1 MSLDTDAL
9 EVLSALVLAGADEDA
24 VCRVLRA
31 THADV
36 RKGAALLGLSFHP
49 LAKLEW
55 CDRCCKPRSEI
66 DPQTGWCVPCT
77 TSARIEHQRILD
89 DEEEARLREEAVRD
103 VKAVDKER
111 QRTRDEIDPDRPR
124 RHPPF
129 RLCEK
134 WEFSVCE
141 ECGGEAFGTSPRK
154 RARTAEDEA
163 IDAIIAEQAD
173 ALDALGAG

>member
-77 TSARIEHQRILD
+77 TAVRIEHQRILD
-89 DEEEARLREEAVRD
+89 DEEEARLREEAVRGSD
-103 VKAVDKER
+103 VLKKQR
-111 QRTRDEIDPDRPR
+111 QRMR
-124 RHPPF
+124 
-129 RLCEK
+129 
-134 WEFSVCE
+134 E
-141 ECGGEAFGTSPRK
+141 EFGTNPRK
-154 RARTAEDEA
+154 GARTAEDEA